1 VKGTTLKR
9 KGVKNMQLNDLNG
22 KTTVKIAGEE
32 VSVNAS
38 DSIKDTLKRLLEEKG
53 IDSFTI
59 LVDGGEVAST
69 DDLPE
74 TFADHEVEVERYVKA
89 G

>member
-1 VKGTTLKR
+1 
-9 KGVKNMQLNDLNG
+9 MQLNDLNG

-38 DSIKDTLKRLLEEKG
+38 DSIKDTLKRVLEEKG

-59 LVDGGEVAST
+59 LVDGREVAST

-74 TFADHEVEVERYVKA
+74 TFADHEVEVQRYVKA

>member
-1 VKGTTLKR
+1 
-9 KGVKNMQLNDLNG
+9 MQLNDLNG

-74 TFADHEVEVERYVKA
+74 TFADHEVEVQRYVKA

>member
-1 VKGTTLKR
+1 
-9 KGVKNMQLNDLNG
+9 MQLNDLNG

-59 LVDGGEVAST
+59 PVDGGEVAST

-74 TFADHEVEVERYVKA
+74 TFADHEVEVQRYVKA